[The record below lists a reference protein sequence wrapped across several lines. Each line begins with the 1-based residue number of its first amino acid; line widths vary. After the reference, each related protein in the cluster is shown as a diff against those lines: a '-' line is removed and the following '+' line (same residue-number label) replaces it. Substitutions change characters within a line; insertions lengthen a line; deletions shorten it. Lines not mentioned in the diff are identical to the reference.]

1 MVNKIGTNIHPNDT
15 LIWKIIFIEDKLKNT
30 RIPIDK
36 EKLIYTNNSDQKYSC
51 VSNVINTS
59 LSNTTNTKL
68 VRI

>member
-36 EKLIYTNNSDQKYSC
+36 EKLIYTNNSD
-51 VSNVINTS
+51 
-59 LSNTTNTKL
+59 
-68 VRI
+68 